1 LERVIIYAVQYLK
14 RMNLMAVLIIG
25 GVIGAVE
32 GGSVFFARDEPYKT
46 EIFLAATLKGVLVG
60 LLTGL
65 SLGTQSLWWQGAAL
79 GSLYGLVFALVV
91 FLAKGGMRG
100 RDAPYVV
107 PSGLVTGGIIGILV
121 ILFAYSH

>member
-1 LERVIIYAVQYLK
+1 
-14 RMNLMAVLIIG
+14 MNLMAVLVIG

-79 GSLYGLVFALVV
+79 GSLYGLSSLLLC
-91 FLAKGGMRG
+91 FLPREG
-100 RDAPYVV
+100 
-107 PSGLVTGGIIGILV
+107 
-121 ILFAYSH
+121 